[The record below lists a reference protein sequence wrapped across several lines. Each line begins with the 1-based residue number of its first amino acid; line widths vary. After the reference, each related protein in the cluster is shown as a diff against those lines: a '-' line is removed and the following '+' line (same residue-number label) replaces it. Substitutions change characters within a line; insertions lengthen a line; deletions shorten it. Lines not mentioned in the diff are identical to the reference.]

1 MTIRTR
7 FPIRASI
14 ALTLVLVAGVPAMA
28 DTSSD
33 GFAGSSGS
41 AALTPSTGTVSGL
54 SGSAVKGIDVSH
66 WQGTID
72 WARVAAAGKTFV
84 FLKATD
90 DANYVDPTFAAN
102 RSAALANG
110 LSVGAYHYARPD
122 RSAGDARREARY
134 FVAVANPQPGD
145 LLPVLDLEEN
155 KGLNHDELTAWTRTW
170 VRVVR
175 KLTGVSA
182 LVYTSPATWVTG
194 TGDSPLVARDGAPLW
209 IAHWNV
215 SSPTIPANDW
225 DGHGWHVWQYTNTG
239 HVPGISGNVD
249 LDQISSSTLGP
260 IIVRQLSIGVSGS
273 AGRVTS
279 SVGLTC
285 AGTCSSNV
293 DPGAVI
299 TLTAVPNE
307 NAYFTG
313 WGGPCSGSAPT
324 CTVTMNGSRVVGAS
338 FVTDITPPV
347 PTFTAPAKLVGPMQ
361 VAFDENV
368 RGVTPWNVLL
378 RDASGAKVAV
388 ARTCRSAAGASVPC
402 DGAKIRSVTLQPTAP
417 LVPGADYTAVVD
429 PPGTATS
436 VSDKV
441 GNATPTT
448 SSPFQAAR
456 SVQQTS
462 PVLTKLPAR
471 AWTNVRA
478 AGASGGSYALASGEG
493 ATIRMPFDGT
503 QVDWNTVTGP
513 NRGRADVYVDGS
525 LVRTVDL
532 YSSAK
537 TFGVSKQF
545 GGLADGPHVIRIVVL
560 GTKRTASTGTSVTV
574 DRFDVV
580 G

>member
-7 FPIRASI
+7 FLVRTSV
-14 ALTLVLVAGVPAMA
+14 ALALVLVAGVPASA

-41 AALTPSTGTVSGL
+41 AGLTPSAGTI
-54 SGSAVKGIDVSH
+54 SGSSGSTIKGIDVSH

-72 WARVAAAGKTFV
+72 WAKVAAAGKSFV

-122 RSAGDARREARY
+122 PSAGDARREARY
-134 FVAVANPQPGD
+134 FVAAANPQPGD

-155 KGLNHDELTAWTRTW
+155 AGLNHDELTAWARTW

-175 KLTGVSA
+175 NLTGVSA

-215 SSPTIPANDW
+215 PSPTIPANDW

-239 HVPGISGNVD
+239 HVSGISGNVD
-249 LDQISSSTLGP
+249 LDKISSPTLAP
-260 IIVRQLSIGVSGS
+260 ITIRQLSIEVSGS
-273 AGRVTS
+273 AGRITS
-279 SVGLTC
+279 SIGLTC
-285 AGTCSSNV
+285 AGTCSRSV

-299 TLTAVPNE
+299 TLTAVPDE

-313 WGGPCSGSAPT
+313 WSGPCSGTAPT
-324 CTVTMNGSRVVGAS
+324 CTITMNGSRVVGAS

-347 PTFTAPAKLVGPMQ
+347 PTFTTPNSLVGPAQ

-378 RDASGAKVAV
+378 RDATGAKVA
-388 ARTCRSAAGASVPC
+388 ATRTCRSAAGASIPC
-402 DGAKIRSVTLQPTAP
+402 DATNIRSVTLQPSAP
-417 LVPGADYTAVVD
+417 LVPGADYTVVVD
-429 PPGTATS
+429 PAGTTTS
-436 VSDKV
+436 VRDKV

-456 SVQQTS
+456 AVQQAS
-462 PVLTKLPAR
+462 AVLTKQPAG

-478 AGASGGSYALASGEG
+478 PGASAGSYAAASSAG

-503 QVDWNTVTGP
+503 QVDWTTVTGP
-513 NRGRADVYVDGS
+513 NRGRADVYVDGN

-532 YSSAK
+532 YANAK

-545 GGLADGPHVIRIVVL
+545 GGLTDGPHMLRIVVL
-560 GTKRTASTGTSVTV
+560 GTKRAASTGTSVAV

>member
-1 MTIRTR
+1 MTTRTR
-7 FPIRASI
+7 FLVRASV
-14 ALTLVLVAGVPAMA
+14 ALALVLVTGVPAMA
-28 DTSSD
+28 DTSGD

-41 AALTPSTGTVSGL
+41 AALTPSAGTI
-54 SGSAVKGIDVSH
+54 SGSSGSTIKGIDVSH

-72 WARVAAAGKTFV
+72 WAKVAAAGKTFV

-102 RSAALANG
+102 RSAALPTG
-110 LSVGAYHYARPD
+110 LPVRAYHYARPD

-134 FVAVANPQPGD
+134 FVDVANPQPGD

-155 KGLNHDELTAWTRTW
+155 AGLNHDELTAWARTW

-175 KLTGVSA
+175 NLTGVSA
-182 LVYTSPATWVTG
+182 LVYTSPATWVSG
-194 TGDSPLVARDGAPLW
+194 TGDTRLVARDGAPLW

-215 SSPTIPANDW
+215 PSPTIPAADW

-239 HVPGISGNVD
+239 HVSGISGNVD
-249 LDQISSSTLGP
+249 LDRISSATLAP
-260 IIVRQLSIGVSGS
+260 ITVRQLSIGVSGS
-273 AGRVTS
+273 AGQVTS
-279 SVGLTC
+279 SIGLTC
-285 AGTCSSNV
+285 AATCSSNV

-313 WGGPCSGSAPT
+313 WSGSCSGTAPT
-324 CTVTMNGSRVVGAS
+324 CTVTMNGSRVVGAG

-347 PTFTAPAKLVGPMQ
+347 PTFTAPANLVGPVQ
-361 VAFDENV
+361 VAFDEGV
-368 RGVTPWNVLL
+368 HGVTPWNVLL
-378 RDASGAKVAV
+378 RDATGTKVAV
-388 ARTCRSAAGASVPC
+388 SRTCRSAAGTSLPC
-402 DGAKIRSVTLQPTAP
+402 DATKIRSVTLQPSEP
-417 LVPGADYTAVVD
+417 LVPGADYTSVVN
-429 PPGTATS
+429 PAGTATS

-456 SVQQTS
+456 TVQQSS
-462 PVLTKLPAR
+462 PVLTKQPAR

-478 AGASGGSYALASGEG
+478 PGASGGSYTTASGAG
-493 ATIRMPFDGT
+493 TTMRMPFDGT
-503 QVDWNTVTGP
+503 QVDWTTVTGP
-513 NRGRADVYVDGS
+513 NRGRADVYVDGN

-532 YSSAK
+532 YATAK
-537 TFGVSKQF
+537 AFGVSKQF
-545 GGLADGPHVIRIVVL
+545 GGLADGAHVLRIVVL
-560 GTKRTASTGTSVTV
+560 GTKRPASTGTSVAV